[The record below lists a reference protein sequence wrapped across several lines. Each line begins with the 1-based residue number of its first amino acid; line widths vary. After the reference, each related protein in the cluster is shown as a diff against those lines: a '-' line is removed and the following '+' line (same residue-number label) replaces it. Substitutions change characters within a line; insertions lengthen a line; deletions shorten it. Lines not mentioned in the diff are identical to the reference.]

1 MKKTTNRYFMKSC
14 AVVLALALAMGLGGC
29 ADKAGEETPAV
40 EPEEKAQT
48 ASETEVE
55 AEDVTETMEPFSIRV
70 GTMPYYASVPV
81 QVIMDEGLDKKYGFE
96 MTVLNFAS
104 GGPMAEAL
112 GAGEWDA
119 GPIGAGGMTA
129 IPNYNAYLIYDVESA
144 MDGAWIMARAD
155 SDIVKAGSTIADFP
169 DVLGDSES
177 VRGKK
182 ILGTIGNISH
192 YMAIDYVEK
201 MGLTMEDVEFLNMET
216 SNVYTAFVSGEG
228 DIACMGSPTAAM
240 KLMDEGYVRI
250 GGLLQQGK
258 SQQDCM
264 LLSEDYY
271 KNNRD
276 KAVAFMAAWLEAS
289 EMLNADIDYEVEMC
303 SKFYSAQG
311 RSDFTE
317 EDVRR
322 ECEWCAYT
330 DASNYK
336 DKEIGAWMRGLISCY
351 VDAGVM
357 DAGVLEALEQNIA
370 TDIIEDAVA
379 LMKEKA

>member
-1 MKKTTNRYFMKSC
+1 
-14 AVVLALALAMGLGGC
+14 
-29 ADKAGEETPAV
+29 
-40 EPEEKAQT
+40 
-48 ASETEVE
+48 
-55 AEDVTETMEPFSIRV
+55 
-70 GTMPYYASVPV
+70 
-81 QVIMDEGLDKKYGFE
+81 
-96 MTVLNFAS
+96 
-104 GGPMAEAL
+104 
-112 GAGEWDA
+112 
-119 GPIGAGGMTA
+119 
-129 IPNYNAYLIYDVESA
+129 
-144 MDGAWIMARAD
+144 
-155 SDIVKAGSTIADFP
+155 
-169 DVLGDSES
+169 
-177 VRGKK
+177 
-182 ILGTIGNISH
+182 
-192 YMAIDYVEK
+192 
-201 MGLTMEDVEFLNMET
+201 
-216 SNVYTAFVSGEG
+216 
-228 DIACMGSPTAAM
+228 
-240 KLMDEGYVRI
+240 
-250 GGLLQQGK
+250 
-258 SQQDCM
+258 M